1 MNNDKTIREIF
12 DTLNECQKQEL
23 YGTIGDLLGD
33 YISLDATIR
42 SFELRD
48 DYNEDQK
55 KVVTIIFK
63 EAMADHE
70 RRNL

>member
-33 YISLDATIR
+33 HISIVADVGEHPINVREVLD
-42 SFELRD
+42 E
-48 DYNEDQK
+48 
-55 KVVTIIFK
+55 
-63 EAMADHE
+63 
-70 RRNL
+70 

>member
-12 DTLNECQKQEL
+12 DTLNEYQKQEL

-33 YISLDATIR
+33 HISLDAVIR
-42 SFELRD
+42 FFELRD
-48 DYNEDQK
+48 DYDEDQK

-70 RRNL
+70 RRNP